1 MQSDLNKMI
10 REFDVCVVGGGL
22 SGVMSAVAAAREGK
36 KTLLIERNGCLGGA
50 ATVGLVNPFMNFCL
64 NNPQGLYTRNDM
76 INAGLF
82 QTMMD
87 KLYEL
92 GGIKNNPSWHFNEQI
107 LKIVLDEMVKKES
120 VNVLFHAMLCGV
132 SVTDD
137 KVESID
143 VATVSGLL
151 TIKARVFIDAS
162 GDAALSALAGVPFEL
177 GDTENGLCQP
187 MTTSFNLVNVD
198 WSKVDNA
205 KMNKLYREFKT
216 KGEIKN
222 PRETILK
229 FTLPTKNM
237 MHFNSTRVQG
247 KSPVDAADLS
257 ESEMLGREQVYELYR
272 FLKNYVEGFE
282 NSEIVAIS
290 DDIGIRESRRIK
302 GKYTICEEDVFKLRK
317 FKDSI
322 ARCSYDVDMHAQ
334 KGQKDTVWKIPYG
347 EYYTIPYRACIPVR
361 FQNLLVAG
369 RCIGST
375 RIAQASFRIMPVVSC
390 IGEAVGIAGAIAS
403 GDSVSVDKINVEKLH
418 VIMDKYNC
426 KY

>member
-1 MQSDLNKMI
+1 MQDNFNKAS

-22 SGVMSAVAAAREGK
+22 SGVMAAVAAAREGK

-64 NNPQGLYTRNDM
+64 NNPQGAYTRGDM
-76 INAGLF
+76 INVGLF

-92 GGIKNNPSWHFNEQI
+92 GGIKYNPSWHFNEQI
-107 LKIVLDEMVKKES
+107 LKIVLDEMVKKEG
-120 VNVLFHAMLCGV
+120 VKVLFHAMLCGA
-132 SVTDD
+132 SVIDD
-137 KVESID
+137 NVDSIQ

-162 GDAALSALAGVPFEL
+162 GDAALSAFADVPFEF
-177 GDTENGLCQP
+177 GDEENGLCQP

-205 KMNKLYREFKT
+205 KMNKLYAEFRA

-229 FTLPTKNM
+229 FSLPTKNM

-247 KSPVDAADLS
+247 KNPVDVDDLS
-257 ESEMLGREQVYELYR
+257 ESELLGREQVYELYR
-272 FLKNYVEGFE
+272 FLKNNVEGFE

-302 GKYTICEEDVFKLRK
+302 GKYTVCEEDVFELRK
-317 FKDSI
+317 FEDSI

-334 KGQKDTVWKIPYG
+334 KGQKDTIRKLPYG
-347 EYYTIPYRACIPVR
+347 EYYTIPYRACTPVCL
-361 FQNLLVAG
+361 QNLLVAG

-390 IGEAVGIAGAIAS
+390 IGEAVGIAGAIACE
-403 GDSVSVDKINVEKLH
+403 DNVSVDKVSVEKLH
-418 VIMDKYNC
+418 GLMDKYNC